1 MLRNILIVIGAI
13 VALNVLLVGGLA
25 LSNWLDAFRKRRE
38 IRELESIW
46 RTQRRGAREAP
57 RAGHRRL
64 AGVVFVTVLLAATT
78 TLASPQG
85 RGALTS
91 AIGIVTRGLHPQ
103 RVEQVAA
110 SPGTDGSLSSQA
122 GPGANRRAPKTP
134 EDARDGAGGPGA
146 SPAPASAAAST
157 PPPAGQAAPS
167 TPTAVTMVTAVS
179 ISPRQ
184 VRVRWADV
192 PRESGYRVERS
203 PNGVTGWAP
212 VAKVSRDA
220 TSAVDTGLVADT
232 TYYYRVI
239 ATNPGGDSSASS
251 VASATTSVVPATP
264 TPLTAVALSASQIE
278 LDWTNV
284 GNETGYRVE
293 RMLVG
298 DAGWTTLATTGQDVT
313 QFIDVGLTG
322 GTTYY
327 YRVIAT
333 NASGESAPTEAVS
346 AATSSAPV
354 ADPQATAAPPVG
366 P

>member
-13 VALNVLLVGGLA
+13 LALNVLLVGGLA
-25 LSNWLDAFRKRRE
+25 LSNWLDASRQRRE

-46 RTQRRGAREAP
+46 RAQRRGAREVP
-57 RAGHRRL
+57 RAGHTRL
-64 AGVVFVTVLLAATT
+64 AGVAFVTVLLAATT

-91 AIGIVTRGLHPQ
+91 AIGVVTRGLHPQ
-103 RVEQVAA
+103 RVEQAAAA
-110 SPGTDGSLSSQA
+110 SGSDGPLSSQE
-122 GPGANRRAPKTP
+122 GPGANRQAPKTP
-134 EDARDGAGGPGA
+134 VDARDGAVGPDA
-146 SPAPASAAAST
+146 TPVRDSAVAST
-157 PPPAGQAAPS
+157 PPSAGQAAPS

-203 PNGVTGWAP
+203 LNGVTGWAP
-212 VAKVSRDA
+212 VANVSRDA

-239 ATNPGGDSSASS
+239 ATNLGGDSSASS

-264 TPLTAVALSASQIE
+264 TPLTAIALSSSQIE

-298 DAGWTTLATTGQDVT
+298 DPGWTTLATTGQDVT

-327 YRVIAT
+327 YRVIAI
-333 NASGESAPTEAVS
+333 NASGESAPTDAVS
-346 AATSSAPV
+346 AATSTAP
-354 ADPQATAAPPVG
+354 AGDPEATTAPPVS

>member
-1 MLRNILIVIGAI
+1 VLRNILIVIGAI
-13 VALNVLLVGGLA
+13 LALNVLLVGGLA
-25 LSNWLDAFRKRRE
+25 MSNWLDASRQRRE

-46 RTQRRGAREAP
+46 RAQRRGAREVP
-57 RAGHRRL
+57 RAGHTRL
-64 AGVVFVTVLLAATT
+64 AGVAFVTVLLAATT

-91 AIGIVTRGLHPQ
+91 AIGVVTRGLHPQ
-103 RVEQVAA
+103 RVEQAA
-110 SPGTDGSLSSQA
+110 APVTDGSLSQD
-122 GPGANRRAPKTP
+122 GPGTNRRAPKTSK
-134 EDARDGAGGPGA
+134 DTRDGVVGPDA
-146 SPAPASAAAST
+146 TPARASAVAST
-157 PPPAGQAAPS
+157 PPSAGQAAPS

-203 PNGVTGWAP
+203 LNGVTGWAP

-239 ATNPGGDSSASS
+239 ATNLGGDSSASS

-264 TPLTAVALSASQIE
+264 TPLTAVALSSSQVE

-298 DAGWTTLATTGQDVT
+298 DPGWTTLATTGQDVT

-346 AATSSAPV
+346 AATSTAP
-354 ADPQATAAPPVG
+354 AGDPQATTAPPVS